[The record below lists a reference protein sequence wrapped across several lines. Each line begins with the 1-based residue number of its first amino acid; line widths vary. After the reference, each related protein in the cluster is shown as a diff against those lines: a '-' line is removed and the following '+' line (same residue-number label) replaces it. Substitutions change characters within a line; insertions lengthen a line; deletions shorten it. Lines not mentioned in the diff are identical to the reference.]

1 LMNRGE
7 VWQVAFDPT
16 LGEEVQKTRPA
27 VIISRD
33 SLGILALRV
42 VVPLT
47 GWRPEFAGRPWMVR
61 LQPTPENGL
70 TKASAA
76 DALQVKSVSALR
88 LRHRLGVVADDALDQ
103 IIRAVGAVI
112 EHP

>member
-1 LMNRGE
+1 M
-7 VWQVAFDPT
+7 AFDPT
-16 LGEEVQKTRPA
+16 LGEEMQKTRPA

-47 GWRPEFAGRPWMVR
+47 GWRPEFADRPWMVR
-61 LQPTPENGL
+61 LQPTSTNGL
-70 TKASAA
+70 AKESAA

-88 LRHRLGVVADDALDQ
+88 LRRRLGVVAADVLEQ
-103 IIRAVGAVI
+103 IVRTVGAVT
-112 EHP
+112 EHS

>member
-1 LMNRGE
+1 MNRGE

-16 LGEEVQKTRPA
+16 LGEEIQKTRPA

-47 GWRPEFAGRPWMVR
+47 RWRPEFVGRPWMVR
-61 LQPTPENGL
+61 IRPTAANGL
-70 TKASAA
+70 TKESAA

-88 LRHRLGVVADDALDQ
+88 LRHQMGVVAADMLEQ
-103 IIRAVGAVI
+103 IVRTVGAVI
-112 EHP
+112 EHS

>member
-1 LMNRGE
+1 MNRGE

-16 LGEEVQKTRPA
+16 LGEEIQKTRPA

-33 SLGILALRV
+33 SLGILSLRV

-47 GWRPEFAGRPWMVR
+47 GWRQEFVGRPWMVR
-61 LQPTPENGL
+61 LEPTPDNGL

-76 DALQVKSVSALR
+76 DALQVKSVSTLR
-88 LRHRLGVVADDALDQ
+88 LRHRLGIVATDALEQ
-103 IIRAVGAVI
+103 IVRTVGAVI